1 MKGTH
6 ISILSAMRIITGDET
21 GLIKQILIENKRIV
35 ATEANQLTSSSVG
48 ERRVGR
54 ILWSVWRGPV
64 KREVKKTSWVLLWG
78 SSTRFHS

>member
-1 MKGTH
+1 MKGAH

-48 ERRVGR
+48 ERRVDR
-54 ILWSVWRGPV
+54 ILWSVWRGLAR
-64 KREVKKTSWVLLWG
+64 REVKKTSWVSLWG
-78 SSTRFHS
+78 SSTHFHS

>member
-1 MKGTH
+1 MKGAH

-48 ERRVGR
+48 ERRVDR
-54 ILWSVWRGPV
+54 ILWSVWRGLV
-64 KREVKKTSWVLLWG
+64 RREVKKTSWVLLWG
-78 SSTRFHS
+78 SSTHFHS